1 MKRILLL
8 TAIML
13 AGVGIIGC
21 PATTQVKVAQA
32 AQTASIVVVNFQK
45 AEIVSYHNDLISVAD
60 HQFIEAELANSATAG
75 IALDSC
81 IKTATNNTGYLACLS
96 TAQTAINTIAINGGT
111 GIKSV
116 QAKQDFQAAMAAY
129 NVALA
134 TAKALLGGAQ

>member
-1 MKRILLL
+1 MKRIALL
-8 TAIML
+8 TLLTLAAI
-13 AGVGIIGC
+13 GIVGC

-45 AEIVSYHNDLISVAD
+45 AEIVSYQQRIISPAD

-75 IALDSC
+75 VALDSC

-96 TAQTAINTIAINGGT
+96 TTQTAINNISANGGT
-111 GIKSV
+111 GIKSA
-116 QAKQDFQAAMAAY
+116 QARQDFQAAMAAY

-134 TAKALLGGAQ
+134 TAKALLGGVQ

>member
-1 MKRILLL
+1 MKRIVIV
-8 TAIML
+8 AVL
-13 AGVGIIGC
+13 AVFAVGLSGC
-21 PATTQVKVAQA
+21 PATTQIKVAQA

-45 AEIVSYHNDLISVAD
+45 AEIVSFQQGLISPND
-60 HQFIEAELANSATAG
+60 HQFIEGELTNSATAG

-81 IKTATNNTGYLACLS
+81 IKTATNNAGYLACL
-96 TAQTAINTIAINGGT
+96 TTTQTAINTIADNGGT
-111 GIKSV
+111 GIKSA